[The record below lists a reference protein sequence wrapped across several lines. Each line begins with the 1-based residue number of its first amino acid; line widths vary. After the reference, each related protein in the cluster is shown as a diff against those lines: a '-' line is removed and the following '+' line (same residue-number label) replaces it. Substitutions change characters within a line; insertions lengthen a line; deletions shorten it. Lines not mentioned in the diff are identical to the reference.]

1 MSAQSSIAICLPCIA
16 ANRLVLSLRG
26 LCYMKHLDETPIASM
41 DSNPVYDL
49 RALSQFRERNSAF
62 EVFPLHYSAVD
73 VAMEEDDYNR
83 RKR

>member
-1 MSAQSSIAICLPCIA
+1 
-16 ANRLVLSLRG
+16 
-26 LCYMKHLDETPIASM
+26 MKHLDETPIASM

-62 EVFPLHYSAVD
+62 EVFPPHYSAVD